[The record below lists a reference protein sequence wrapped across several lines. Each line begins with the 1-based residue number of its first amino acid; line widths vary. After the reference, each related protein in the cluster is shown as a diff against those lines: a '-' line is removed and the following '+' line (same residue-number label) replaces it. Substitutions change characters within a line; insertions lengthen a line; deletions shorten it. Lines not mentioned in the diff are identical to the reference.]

1 MCASFWSQYVLAI
14 RGLLRGGWAPLARA
28 PQGAVRP
35 RVLGLG
41 QGTAHVHI
49 LESASGWGPDMTTW
63 GRRACCS
70 AELWCVSRSADSL
83 AIIHAS

>member
-1 MCASFWSQYVLAI
+1 MCKFGVSTCLLYVGFCEVD
-14 RGLLRGGWAPLARA
+14 GLLWRA

-70 AELWCVSRSADSL
+70 AELWCVSHSADSL